1 MSFPLGTGLDYDH
14 GDSVK
19 ALCIF
24 TDWIDKPT
32 DIPSKITELQDFL
45 LLYLNFD
52 FFFLSVEWGKT
63 DTQYAMS
70 KYDLHLKKEMVQ
82 HHLNSL
88 VSIQSCGKLYSMKVA
103 RAVWREIPD

>member
-1 MSFPLGTGLDYDH
+1 MKPLCT
-14 GDSVK
+14 
-19 ALCIF
+19 F
-24 TDWIDKPT
+24 TDWIERPT
-32 DIPSKITELQDFL
+32 DIPSKITELQDFSL
-45 LLYLNFD
+45 FYLHFD
-52 FFFLSVEWGKT
+52 FSFLSVEWRKT

-70 KYDLHLKKEMVQ
+70 KYDLHLKTKMIQ

>member
-45 LLYLNFD
+45 LLYLNSIFS
-52 FFFLSVEWGKT
+52 FYPWNGGKRI
-63 DTQYAMS
+63 
-70 KYDLHLKKEMVQ
+70 
-82 HHLNSL
+82 LNM
-88 VSIQSCGKLYSMKVA
+88 Q
-103 RAVWREIPD
+103 